1 MTMTLAARAVAR
13 NAVRNAPGFPLRP
26 DGPDRRSAESRTCL
40 ANRPGPILRQTHQKV
55 QVAMFHATQ
64 GPAVGASPAPR
75 IEVVA
80 SERVRPLPGTDPC
93 AGRIHWAP
101 GKSAWWFA
109 HALGGVLAVTA
120 FPSWSGLAVFLVLTG
135 ITICAGHSV
144 GMHRLLIHRSFE
156 TSKPVEYLLVWLG
169 VLVGM
174 AGPFGMIR
182 AHDMRD
188 WHQRQANCPPHPS
201 HGAGPLKDAW
211 WQMHCEFRLA
221 HPPVF
226 EIEPEIA
233 QDPVYRWMER
243 LWWAQQLPVALALFA
258 LGGWGWV
265 LWGVSLRIV
274 VSLTGHWAIG
284 HAAHKGGQQDWTID
298 GLPVQG
304 YNLPGFGP
312 ITFGENWHG
321 NHHAFPHSARLGVLP
336 GQSDPGFR
344 LIQALDWLGLASGIR
359 LPHSAPPRPGL
370 RRLD

>member
-1 MTMTLAARAVAR
+1 
-13 NAVRNAPGFPLRP
+13 
-26 DGPDRRSAESRTCL
+26 
-40 ANRPGPILRQTHQKV
+40 
-55 QVAMFHATQ
+55 MFHATQ
-64 GPAVGASPAPR
+64 GPAVGASPAPSV
-75 IEVVA
+75 EVVA

-211 WQMHCEFRLA
+211 WQMH
-221 HPPVF
+221 
-226 EIEPEIA
+226 
-233 QDPVYRWMER
+233 
-243 LWWAQQLPVALALFA
+243 
-258 LGGWGWV
+258 
-265 LWGVSLRIV
+265 
-274 VSLTGHWAIG
+274 
-284 HAAHKGGQQDWTID
+284 
-298 GLPVQG
+298 
-304 YNLPGFGP
+304 
-312 ITFGENWHG
+312 
-321 NHHAFPHSARLGVLP
+321 
-336 GQSDPGFR
+336 
-344 LIQALDWLGLASGIR
+344 
-359 LPHSAPPRPGL
+359 
-370 RRLD
+370 